1 MSLRSP
7 LLDLINQVCLNKKR
21 ALVHSLHPTMRLR
34 EDLGFDSLDMA
45 ELSVRIEEASGVD
58 VFAQGIV
65 KTVGEIEERLSG
77 RVT

>member
-1 MSLRSP
+1 
-7 LLDLINQVCLNKKR
+7 
-21 ALVHSLHPTMRLR
+21 
-34 EDLGFDSLDMA
+34 MA
-45 ELSVRIEEASGVD
+45 ELSVRIEEVSGVD